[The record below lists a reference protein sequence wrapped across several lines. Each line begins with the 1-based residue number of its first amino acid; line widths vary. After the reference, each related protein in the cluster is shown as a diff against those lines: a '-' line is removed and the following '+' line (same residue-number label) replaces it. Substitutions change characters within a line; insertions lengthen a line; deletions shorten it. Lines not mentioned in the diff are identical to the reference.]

1 MGAEHMSHPYEN
13 VNLTFEKMG
22 KLFKDAVDG
31 NLELVTEKTDGQSL
45 YLSYSPRYDHALSGL
60 NDTDLKAGGLNEKQ
74 LIQRWEE
81 KTHIDQENRAALRDA
96 FHNAFKDW
104 ESAVKMMDLD
114 TQQYLF
120 GNLGNYYY
128 TCEVMHPDTANVID
142 YDVQTLLI
150 HRVKQKE
157 VKIPSGEI
165 EIHSYE
171 KKVRILENYLNSVES
186 NVRQGTTYQV
196 IVNEIKTLQEIEDK
210 TIAIEAIKGLEAL
223 RSKYGLKKDDQ
234 IGAYFERYV
243 WNEVLVPNLSEIDD
257 RTKHLILR
265 KMMGEKGSKEL
276 HINNLKKLIPDIDIL
291 AKVKEMVDPK
301 NIRAVLKKARIPLEN
316 ITHTFAVSY
325 LEEIQDV
332 FKFITNKEEGAAKL
346 QAKLDSKIEDIRAGL
361 YGHNPEE
368 IKKMEELY
376 NWKIGGTEAIKVASE
391 GIVFD
396 FEGHQYKFTG
406 HFAPINQILG
416 MGKYSRNMEEGVLK
430 EQEEIEIE
438 VDDGADVALL
448 PGSFKPPHR
457 GHMSLAQEYSKIADK
472 LIILISDPQK
482 SPRTL
487 PSGDI
492 ITPEM
497 SKEIWEIYLSN
508 AGIHNAE
515 AIVSPAPSPIGAVYG
530 YLEELASSSDP
541 IKVILGTSTKGGD
554 DKEKYSA
561 ISKYQG
567 TNLDVSSSPL
577 PPLETEQGGI
587 HASDMRKVVD
597 ELDIDALEKSFLPSG
612 VSGEEIIN
620 IIKSQNPDPFKLEVP
635 EEELE
640 ETSTMGSGAN
650 VGGPGSVEKRDE
662 DKYMIHREEII
673 QEISFRKMIRER
685 IKQSMNKSKKPHI
698 IYINERQRRMLDE
711 AHLELVLRRNI
722 RKIIMEASS
731 EVPDYGSTAKNELAA
746 LLKQIIPIMEED
758 YMKLQTSEEQRESFR
773 SHLIVFTIDALNAI
787 KSNESGP
794 ETEEEEIEED
804 INLKVDS
811 PDADKFIDIGMDDE
825 EEIEVSDEEEEAGAA
840 LRTLSGHDKTGRNF
854 AVRTFDKINSQIE
867 DTYKALEDPADE
879 SEFYDHLITNFKMY
893 FDNFEGK
900 LHAAPEEPTTDRYEK
915 QKTSGEEPVD
925 MAGDE
930 EVPEEAPEDLEAPPE
945 EETLQEVRPKG
956 WSKKKMKRYKKNFPN
971 TKEGESLA
979 FAMAHKQNKK

>member
-1 MGAEHMSHPYEN
+1 MGGLAGHMSHLYDNP
-13 VNLTFEKMG
+13 NLTFGQIKDIFEKSSQG
-22 KLFKDAVDG
+22 KLVG
-31 NLELVTEKTDGQSL
+31 TEKTDGVNL
-45 YLSYSPRYDHALSGL
+45 FISYSVRTGEARAARNKSNIGS
-60 NDTDLKAGGLNEKQ
+60 GGLNASELAKKFEDRGSLTRAFVEGFGAFEEAAGSLPLEVQ
-74 LIQRWEE
+74 L
-81 KTHIDQENRAALRDA
+81 D
-96 FHNAFKDW
+96 
-104 ESAVKMMDLD
+104 
-114 TQQYLF
+114 LF
-120 GNLGNYYY
+120 GPDANIFYNAEIMDPSSPNVVNY
-128 TCEVMHPDTANVID
+128 DTKSLV
-142 YDVQTLLI
+142 I
-150 HRVKQKE
+150 HRVGHVKLDKATKE
-157 VKIPSGEI
+157 VVPFESE
-165 EIHSYE
+165 EHLNMLEEALDSVQDEESSE
-171 KKVRILENYLNSVES
+171 KFSV
-186 NVRQGTTYQV
+186 QV
-196 IVNEIKTLQEIEDK
+196 NAIKNLGQLSDDVSLQETLTRLDSFM
-210 TIAIEAIKGLEAL
+210 G
-223 RSKYGLKKDDQ
+223 Q
-234 IGAYFERYV
+234 IGAADDTKVGEYLQKTV
-243 WNEVLVPNLSEIDD
+243 LSEIEQVAPELD
-257 RTKHLILR
+257 RETKILLLQR
-265 KMMGEKGSKEL
+265 MLGYKGASVTKIKQQIPKENKEL
-276 HINNLKKLIPDIDIL
+276 RNRVGEL
-291 AKVKEMVDPK
+291 VSQSK
-301 NIRAVLKKARIPLEN
+301 NILKSAIIPLEDIVHDFSVEMLRN
-316 ITHTFAVSY
+316 
-325 LEEIQDV
+325 LESA
-332 FKFITNKEEGAAKL
+332 FIIDNKSEVKRLKGEV
-346 QAKLDSKIEDIRAGL
+346 AG
-361 YGHNPEE
+361 
-368 IKKMEELY
+368 
-376 NWKIGGTEAIKVASE
+376 AIKAIENSGNEEAMSILQKQMGKLKSVDNVSTASE
-391 GIVFD
+391 GFVFD
-396 FEGHQYKFTG
+396 YDGNTYKFTG
-406 HFAPINQILG
+406 NFAPVNQILG
-416 MGKYSRNMEEGVLK
+416 LFKYGRGNVPPLQIK
-430 EQEEIEIE
+430 EEEIEI
-438 VDDGADVALL
+438 VDDRADIALL

-530 YLEELASSSDP
+530 YLEELASSSEP

-554 DKEKYSA
+554 EKEKYSA

-577 PPLETEQGGI
+577 PPLETEQGEI

-620 IIKSQNPDPFKLEVP
+620 IIKSQNPDPFKLEAP

-640 ETSTMGSGAN
+640 EISTMGSGASA
-650 VGGPGSVEKRDE
+650 GGAGSVEKRDE

-685 IKQSMNKSKKPHI
+685 IKQSINKSKKSHI
-698 IYINERQRRMLDE
+698 IYINERQRRMLDK
-711 AHLELVLRRNI
+711 AHLELALRKNI
-722 RKIIMEASS
+722 RKIIVEASS

-825 EEIEVSDEEEEAGAA
+825 EIEMSDEEEEAGAS

-867 DTYKALEDPADE
+867 DTYKALEDPSDE

-915 QKTSGEEPVD
+915 QKTSEEEPVD
-925 MAGDE
+925 MSADEEVPE

-945 EETLQEVRPKG
+945 EETLQEMRPKG

>member
-1 MGAEHMSHPYEN
+1 MLGHKGASVTKIKQQIPKEN
-13 VNLTFEKMG
+13 KELRNRVGELVSQSKNILKSAIIPLEDIVHDFSVEM
-22 KLFKDAVDG
+22 LR
-31 NLELVTEKTDGQSL
+31 NLES
-45 YLSYSPRYDHALSGL
+45 AF
-60 NDTDLKAGGLNEKQ
+60 
-74 LIQRWEE
+74 I
-81 KTHIDQENRAALRDA
+81 IDN
-96 FHNAFKDW
+96 K
-104 ESAVKMMDLD
+104 
-114 TQQYLF
+114 
-120 GNLGNYYY
+120 
-128 TCEVMHPDTANVID
+128 
-142 YDVQTLLI
+142 
-150 HRVKQKE
+150 
-157 VKIPSGEI
+157 
-165 EIHSYE
+165 
-171 KKVRILENYLNSVES
+171 
-186 NVRQGTTYQV
+186 
-196 IVNEIKTLQEIEDK
+196 NEIKRLKGEVAGAIK
-210 TIAIEAIKGLEAL
+210 AIENSGNEEAMSIL
-223 RSKYGLKKDDQ
+223 QKQMEKLKS
-234 IGAYFERYV
+234 V
-243 WNEVLVPNLSEIDD
+243 
-257 RTKHLILR
+257 
-265 KMMGEKGSKEL
+265 
-276 HINNLKKLIPDIDIL
+276 
-291 AKVKEMVDPK
+291 
-301 NIRAVLKKARIPLEN
+301 EN
-316 ITHTFAVSY
+316 VS
-325 LEEIQDV
+325 
-332 FKFITNKEEGAAKL
+332 T
-346 QAKLDSKIEDIRAGL
+346 
-361 YGHNPEE
+361 
-368 IKKMEELY
+368 
-376 NWKIGGTEAIKVASE
+376 ASE
-391 GIVFD
+391 GFVFD
-396 FEGHQYKFTG
+396 YDGNTYKFTG
-406 HFAPINQILG
+406 NFAPVNQILG
-416 MGKYSRNMEEGVLK
+416 LFKYGRGNVPPLQIK
-430 EQEEIEIE
+430 EEEIEI
-438 VDDGADVALL
+438 VDDRADIALL

-457 GHMSLAQEYSKIADK
+457 GHLSLAQEYSKIADK

-577 PPLETEQGGI
+577 PPLETEQGEI

-620 IIKSQNPDPFKLEVP
+620 IIKSQNPDPFKLDAP

-640 ETSTMGSGAN
+640 EISVMGAGAAA
-650 VGGPGSVEKRDE
+650 VGPGAIGKRDE
-662 DKYMIHREEII
+662 DKYMIQREEII

-685 IKQSMNKSKKPHI
+685 IKQSMKKSKKPHI
-698 IYINERQRRMLDE
+698 IYINERQKKMLDE

-811 PDADKFIDIGMDDE
+811 PDSDKFIDIGMDDE
-825 EEIEVSDEEEEAGAA
+825 EEIEVSDEEEEEEGSA

-867 DTYKALEDPADE
+867 DTYKALEDPSDE

-915 QKTSGEEPVD
+915 QKTSEEEPVD
-925 MAGDE
+925 MSADE

-945 EETLQEVRPKG
+945 EETLQEKAPPGFSEKEMMQLKKQYPG
-956 WSKKKMKRYKKNFPN
+956 GEDKAFATAWTIHNKKK
-971 TKEGESLA
+971 
-979 FAMAHKQNKK
+979 